1 MDTAVADAVE
11 SESRESERRTR
22 HKNDVTS
29 KVLETRLHAGKHIL
43 IKIKISIL
51 FLDANLETIK
61 IEGEAAKTRKLLF
74 EEKKEPKE

>member
-1 MDTAVADAVE
+1 MDTAVADAV
-11 SESRESERRTR
+11 ESERRTR

-29 KVLETRLHAGKHIL
+29 KVLETRLHASKHIL